1 MNKLAICISGS
12 LRSIEYC
19 LNNFIEN
26 IILPNQKEMK
36 IVIFYYI
43 PNDINATKID
53 VLKKTLEDICESFY
67 LIKDDIS
74 LPVPNVI
81 WKGRPTYKNIDKVST
96 AGINGYLQQL
106 YGIQQSYLMMENF
119 EKKNNTTF
127 DYVLRVRNDVIF
139 NNPVLLNKFIKD
151 AIIVPDFHR
160 WTGIN
165 DRFAFGKKNLM
176 KHYMLMY
183 TNIYKLSNNTRTII
197 NNAEHFAKIN
207 LCVNNVSY
215 KHEKSI
221 KFNRIRMG
229 GNISKD
235 SF

>member
-53 VLKKTLEDICESFY
+53 VLKTTLEDICESFY

-81 WKGRPTYKNIDKVST
+81 WKGRPTNQNIDKVST

-127 DYVLRVRNDVIF
+127 DYVLRVRHDVIF

-151 AIIVPDFHR
+151 AIIVPDFHY

-183 TNIYKLSNNTRTII
+183 TNLYKLSNNTLTI

-221 KFNRIRMG
+221 KFNRIRMDG
-229 GNISKD
+229 IISKD